1 MMINVYF
8 KSGFLQ
14 TFIVPRNILAIEF
27 QHLAEDIGGSIKRI
41 EFPHFS
47 EMQAFMYWNQK

>member
-8 KSGFLQ
+8 KSGFRQ
-14 TFIVPRNILAIEF
+14 TFIVPKNILAIEF
-27 QHLAEDIGGSIKRI
+27 QHMAEEIGGSIKRI

-47 EMQAFMYWNQK
+47 EMRAFMYLSQK

>member
-8 KSGFLQ
+8 KSGFRQ

-27 QHLAEDIGGSIKRI
+27 QHLAEDIGGAIKRI
-41 EFPHFS
+41 EFPHFLKTRT
-47 EMQAFMYWNQK
+47 FLYLNQK

>member
-8 KSGFLQ
+8 KSGFRQ

-27 QHLAEDIGGSIKRI
+27 QHMAEEIGGAIKRI

-47 EMQAFMYWNQK
+47 EMRAFMYLNQK

>member
-8 KSGFLQ
+8 KSGFRQ

-27 QHLAEDIGGSIKRI
+27 QHMAEEIGGAIKRI

-47 EMQAFMYWNQK
+47 EIRAFMYLNQK